1 VRLPLLLTA
10 LILSACSSVAPE
22 GDAARPHIVFILA
35 DDMGYGDVSSNNT
48 RSRIQTP
55 GIDRLAAEGMRFTD
69 AHAPAAWCVPSRY
82 GLLTGRYP
90 VRSSLRWREEAVIH
104 PGRET
109 LATLLRDHG
118 YSTAMVGKWHLGF
131 DGGPGYDFSQ
141 PLTGGPLDHGFDSYF
156 GIPASLDIPP
166 YYYIRG
172 RQPVLPP
179 AEEIGGSNSEG
190 WSPIQG
196 AFWRGGGIAP
206 GFRHDDVL
214 PRFEDEAVRGIL
226 SHANSEPDKPLFL
239 YLALPAPH
247 TPWLPLGE
255 FEGKSEAGMYGD
267 FMMQV
272 DRTVERVLEALDEA
286 GMAEDTL
293 VFFSSDNGP
302 VWYETDVEKYGHSS
316 TGPLRGMKAD
326 SWEGG
331 HRVPFLARWPGK
343 IPAGAVSGQLLCFTD
358 LMATIAAILDAPMPA
373 GEEVDSVSMAP
384 ALLGQDDGRP
394 LRSSLLIKETATV
407 IREGDWKLIT
417 HLGSGGFSK
426 PRNVEPFEGGP
437 RGQLYNLAEDIEET
451 DNLWRK
457 RPEIVERLTKM
468 LDQYQ
473 PKAESAP

>member
-1 VRLPLLLTA
+1 
-10 LILSACSSVAPE
+10 
-22 GDAARPHIVFILA
+22 
-35 DDMGYGDVSSNNT
+35 
-48 RSRIQTP
+48 
-55 GIDRLAAEGMRFTD
+55 
-69 AHAPAAWCVPSRY
+69 
-82 GLLTGRYP
+82 
-90 VRSSLRWREEAVIH
+90 
-104 PGRET
+104 
-109 LATLLRDHG
+109 
-118 YSTAMVGKWHLGF
+118 
-131 DGGPGYDFSQ
+131 
-141 PLTGGPLDHGFDSYF
+141 
-156 GIPASLDIPP
+156 
-166 YYYIRG
+166 
-172 RQPVLPP
+172 
-179 AEEIGGSNSEG
+179 
-190 WSPIQG
+190 
-196 AFWRGGGIAP
+196 
-206 GFRHDDVL
+206 
-214 PRFEDEAVRGIL
+214 
-226 SHANSEPDKPLFL
+226 
-239 YLALPAPH
+239 
-247 TPWLPLGE
+247 
-255 FEGKSEAGMYGD
+255 MYGD